1 MAEETRRIRLH
12 LYDRELSVNAKA
24 SDEEYYRSAAKMIS
38 DKVNTYA
45 SIFRGKKDDKDI
57 LYMAMLDIAFRFE
70 KESSSNDTKPFT
82 DILGK
87 LTTEIEDALKPQ
99 K

>member
-12 LYDRELSVNAKA
+12 LYDRELSVNSKA
-24 SDEEYYRSAAKMIS
+24 NDEEYYRAAAKLIS

-45 SIFRGKKDDKDI
+45 SIFRGKKDEKDI

-70 KESSSNDTKPFT
+70 EVNAKNDTAPFT

-87 LTTEIEDALKPQ
+87 LTTEIEDALKQ